1 MRKLTLILIGLAVAA
16 MGGALA
22 FHAMH
27 QERDWTTSSDAAREA
42 FRQGLE
48 AEKKLYHNE
57 AREHFTRALE
67 LDPDFVIARF
77 KVLTYSPRTPDRAKR
92 IREFVQQTD
101 LERLSA
107 HEQFLLQH
115 RLAVA
120 GRDLEAADRLVDEF
134 LEKYPE
140 DLHALTIRCDRLW
153 RSNALTEAE
162 RCYERLLELDSNW
175 VFALNNLGYIRMA
188 RGEFD
193 RAEESFR
200 AYRQIAP
207 DQANPHDSL
216 GELYMI
222 TGRYEEARRE
232 FERAVEIRSD
242 FCASWSHLIDL
253 ALLQGRLEEAEQLVA
268 RAESAVCSPEFL
280 KSQKCRLAVWTGVAQ
295 NSPATTVR
303 LGEEHDCRDT
313 ELDALSATLLYG
325 AALDSGADGLARAIE
340 ADVEKVSST
349 YNQAILPLAL
359 ASHIQAMRLARE
371 GRIEEAIA
379 QFRKADERLTY
390 NGDGMGVF
398 KMYNRLAL
406 ARALEQS
413 GAVTEADQFRSEVR
427 SINAAFADRFQRPAF
442 TN

>member
-22 FHAMH
+22 YRAMH
-27 QERDWTTSSDAAREA
+27 HESDWTTSSDAAREA

-77 KVLTYSPRTPDRAKR
+77 KLLTYSPRTPDRAKR
-92 IREFVQQTD
+92 IREFVGQTN
-101 LERLSA
+101 LESLSA
-107 HEQFLLQH
+107 HERFLIQH

-120 GRDLEAADRLVDEF
+120 SRDMDTADRLLGEF
-134 LEKYPE
+134 LEQYPE
-140 DLHALTIRCDRLW
+140 ELHALTIRCDRLW
-153 RSNALTEAE
+153 RSNQLTEAE

-188 RGEFD
+188 RGEFE
-193 RAEESFR
+193 RAEESFS
-200 AYRQIAP
+200 AYRRIAP

-216 GELYMI
+216 GELYLI
-222 TGRYEEARRE
+222 TGRYNEAQRE

-253 ALLQGRLEEAEQLVA
+253 ALLQGRLEEAKELLD

-280 KSQKCRLAVWTGVAQ
+280 QSEKCRLAVWSGVAES
-295 NSPATTVR
+295 SPLRTVR
-303 LGEEHDCRDT
+303 LGEEHSCRET
-313 ELDALSATLLYG
+313 KLDALSATLLYG
-325 AALDSGADGLARAIE
+325 AALSSDSEELARAIE
-340 ADVEKVSST
+340 ADVSKARGKYDGAVMP
-349 YNQAILPLAL
+349 NALAL
-359 ASHIQAMRLARE
+359 HIEGMRLSRE
-371 GRIEEAIA
+371 GEIENAIGHFREA
-379 QFRKADERLTY
+379 DDGLSY
-390 NGDGMGVF
+390 NGDGIGVF

-406 ARALEQS
+406 ASLLERS
-413 GAVTEADQFRSEVR
+413 GAVTEAEQLRTEVR
-427 SINAAFADRFQRPAF
+427 SINAAFAQRFERPVF
-442 TN
+442 PG